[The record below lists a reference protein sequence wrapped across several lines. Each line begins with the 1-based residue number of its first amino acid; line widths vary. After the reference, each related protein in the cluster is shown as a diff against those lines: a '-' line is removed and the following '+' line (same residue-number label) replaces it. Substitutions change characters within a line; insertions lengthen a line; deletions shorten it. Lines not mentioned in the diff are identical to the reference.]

1 MKNWI
6 IAILLTYVFYT
17 DFCVIQYPILIPFLA
32 VFFWAVTESV
42 EDLILE
48 HRAKARRARKLQ
60 NNVRRLILS
69 RGR

>member
-6 IAILLTYVFYT
+6 IAILVTYVFYT
-17 DFCVIQYPILIPFLA
+17 DFFVIHHPIVLPFIVLY
-32 VFFWAVTESV
+32 FWAVTEAL
-42 EDLILE
+42 EDLVLE
-48 HRAKARRARKLQ
+48 HRAKARRAKKLQ